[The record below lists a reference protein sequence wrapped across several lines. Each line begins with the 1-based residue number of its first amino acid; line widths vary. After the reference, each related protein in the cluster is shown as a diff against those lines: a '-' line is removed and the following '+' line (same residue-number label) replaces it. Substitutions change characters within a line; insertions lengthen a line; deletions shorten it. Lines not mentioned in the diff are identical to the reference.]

1 MIDTTKE
8 RYAEDVEDGDEL
20 DLDGDEYG
28 DNEKAM
34 FGYAKVL
41 RRKDSYLDGDPCV
54 LLTTSQ
60 GTFTVP
66 AGHLMKVRVVD

>member
-8 RYAEDVEDGDEL
+8 RYAEDIEVGDEL

-28 DNEKAM
+28 DNENAM
-34 FGYAKVL
+34 FGYAEVH
-41 RRKDSYLDGDPCV
+41 RRKDSYIGGDPCV
-54 LLTTSQ
+54 LLITSQ

-66 AGHLMKVRVVD
+66 AGHLMKVKVPD